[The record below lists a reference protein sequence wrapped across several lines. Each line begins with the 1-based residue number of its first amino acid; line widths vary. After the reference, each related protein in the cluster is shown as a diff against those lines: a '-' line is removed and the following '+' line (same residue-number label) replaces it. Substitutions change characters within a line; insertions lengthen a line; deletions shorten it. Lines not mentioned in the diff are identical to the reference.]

1 MASVPFIIAGLG
13 EALYDVFPDHQVL
26 GGAPLNMAVH
36 AHQLGQPLGGTATVI
51 SRVGQDVLGRQII
64 AELSARGMDRQYL
77 QTDPDRST
85 GTVAVTV
92 DADGQPTY
100 NIVRDVAWDMIQFD
114 PDLEYLAQNCHA
126 VTFGT
131 LAQRVAQSRNTIYRF
146 LDATRRAIRLFDV
159 NLRQDYYDNRIIR
172 RSCELADAIKLNE
185 EELPVVMRELGLSRI
200 TAGSDD
206 VNGMCQ
212 ALIDEFELR
221 FVAYT
226 RGEHGTVLYRPGER
240 YEDTA
245 VSYPPV
251 DRADAVG
258 AGDVCTAA
266 LLIGA
271 IKSWPPEKTVKT
283 ANHLGAYVASQP
295 GGTPILPDELV
306 DMANG

>member
-1 MASVPFIIAGLG
+1 MANVPFIIAGLG

-64 AELSARGMDRQYL
+64 AELAARGMGHHL
-77 QTDPDRST
+77 QTDPDLST

-92 DADGQPTY
+92 DTDGQPTY
-100 NIVRDVAWDMIQFD
+100 DIVRDVAWDAIQFD
-114 PDLEYLAQNCHA
+114 PDLKYLAQNCQG

-172 RSCELADAIKLNE
+172 RSCEFADAIKLNA

-200 TAGSDD
+200 GAASDD
-206 VNGMCQ
+206 VSGMCQ

-226 RGEHGTVLYRPGER
+226 RGERGTVLYRPGEC
-240 YEDTA
+240 YEDAA
-245 VSYPPV
+245 VSYPAA
-251 DRADAVG
+251 DRANAVG
-258 AGDVCTAA
+258 AGDACAAA

-295 GGTPILPDELV
+295 GATPTLPDELV